1 MPTWN
6 LWHGCH
12 KLSPGCLHC
21 YVYRTDSRHD
31 RDAGEVRKTG
41 YFDLPLRRNRQGEY
55 KLRPEDGIVYTCFTS
70 DFLLEDA
77 DDWRADAWAMMRKR
91 PDLTFLFITKRIAR
105 LDACL
110 PPDWGDGYE
119 NVHIGCTAED
129 QKRAE
134 ERLPLFLA
142 APIQHKSIVCEPLL
156 ERVDLSL
163 YLTPAIE
170 EVIAGGESGYD
181 ARLCDFAWI
190 QELREQCVAAR
201 VPFHFK
207 QTGAHFRKDGRV
219 YRIERRHQHSQAAKA
234 DIEYR
239 P

>member
-1 MPTWN
+1 MSTWN

-12 KLSPGCLHC
+12 KLSPGCRHC
-21 YVYRTDSRHD
+21 YVYRTDGLHD

-55 KLRPEDGIVYTCFTS
+55 KLRPEDGMVYTCFTS

-77 DDWRADAWAMMRKR
+77 DNWRADAWAMMRQR
-91 PDLTFLFITKRIAR
+91 PDLTFLFITKRIGR

-119 NVHIGCTAED
+119 NVCIGCTVED

-134 ERLPLFLA
+134 ERLPLFLT
-142 APIQHKSIVCEPLL
+142 APIRHKIIICEPLL
-156 ERVDLSL
+156 EQVDLTP

-170 EVIAGGESGYD
+170 EVAAGGESGTD
-181 ARLCDFAWI
+181 ARICDFAWI
-190 QELREQCVAAR
+190 RALREQCEAAR

-207 QTGAHFRKDGRV
+207 QTGAHFRKDGRI
-219 YRIERRHQHSQAAKA
+219 YRIERRYQHSQAAKA
-234 DIEYR
+234 GMEYR

>member
-142 APIQHKSIVCEPLL
+142 APIQHKFIVCEPLL

-190 QELREQCVAAR
+190 QELREQCVATR

>member
-1 MPTWN
+1 MTN
-6 LWHGCH
+6 SIYE
-12 KLSPGCLHC
+12 KLAASKKYAALCPD
-21 YVYRTDSRHD
+21 T
-31 RDAGEVRKTG
+31 
-41 YFDLPLRRNRQGEY
+41 LRR
-55 KLRPEDGIVYTCFTS
+55 V
-70 DFLLEDA
+70 
-77 DDWRADAWAMMRKR
+77 
-91 PDLTFLFITKRIAR
+91 
-105 LDACL
+105 
-110 PPDWGDGYE
+110 
-119 NVHIGCTAED
+119 AED
-129 QKRAE
+129 CAQRYKKPKEAEKAARETLHGITGAFMGPEELKRAE

-142 APIQHKSIVCEPLL
+142 APIQHKFIVCEPLL

>member
-12 KLSPGCLHC
+12 MLSPGCLHC
-21 YVYRTDSRHD
+21 YVYRTDSHHD

-77 DDWRADAWAMMRKR
+77 DDWREDAWAMMRKR

-105 LDACL
+105 LGACL

-119 NVHIGCTAED
+119 NVHI
-129 QKRAE
+129 
-134 ERLPLFLA
+134 
-142 APIQHKSIVCEPLL
+142 
-156 ERVDLSL
+156 
-163 YLTPAIE
+163 
-170 EVIAGGESGYD
+170 
-181 ARLCDFAWI
+181 
-190 QELREQCVAAR
+190 AAR
-201 VPFHFK
+201 PRIK
-207 QTGAHFRKDGRV
+207 SGRRSV
-219 YRIERRHQHSQAAKA
+219 CRFFW
-234 DIEYR
+234 R
-239 P
+239 PRFGTNSLSVSRFSSGWISLCI